1 MVDITVLTYN
11 FTPDFSKYIT
21 IMSKLNLILRLLISL
36 ILVVSIAGCAGSK
49 THESTGEYLD
59 DSAITTK
66 VKSSILGDSK
76 LKVFQ
81 ISVQT
86 FKGIVQLS
94 GFVNSSEVSAR
105 ATELTRTVKGVKMVN
120 NSLIVK

>member
-1 MVDITVLTYN
+1 
-11 FTPDFSKYIT
+11 
-21 IMSKLNLILRLLISL
+21 MSKLNLILRILISL
-36 ILVVSIAGCAGSK
+36 ILVVSIAGCAGGK
-49 THESTGEYLD
+49 TYESTGEYLD

-94 GFVNSSEVSAR
+94 GFVNSSAVSAR